1 MKKIK
6 KYLVFLLAMI
16 LFTGI
21 FGIESHATQLEWYV
35 EPMPVFRLSL
45 IKDKETMI
53 YTAFYALD
61 LEGNVYLLTSAFVG
75 AAMED
80 GWTAT
85 LHTSAGPKSVEH
97 LKTENGVSYLK
108 AIVPGNYYMFK
119 ISNDTS
125 IEAGSLIYSR
135 NVDKKIENMDSVKIT
150 SYTWV
155 KLSLDFSDWYLEN
168 GYYIWDDHYFA
179 ENYLKEAK
187 IYGAPLISSSSL
199 ELFGTLYM
207 DENYHPVFRDFRRT
221 GLVKDAAIG
230 KVEPDTVEVTVRSND
245 IGALEEEKVINTDTL
260 LQLEK
265 LEIAELEEGIFT
277 ENEEKVAAETG
288 GQMVSENN
296 YLPVVIGGAAVIAAI
311 FYIRKRKQKES

>member
-16 LFTGI
+16 MFTGI
-21 FGIESHATQLEWYV
+21 LGIESHATQLESYV
-35 EPMPVFRLSL
+35 EPVPTFRLSL
-45 IKDKETMI
+45 TKDKETVS

-61 LEGNVYLLTSAFVG
+61 LEGNVYLLTSAFAG

-85 LHTSAGPKSVEH
+85 LHTSAGQKNVEH

-119 ISNDTS
+119 ISKDTS
-125 IEAGSLIYSR
+125 IEAESLIYSEK
-135 NVDKKIENMDSVKIT
+135 VEKKIKNVNDATITGYSWTRSSV
-150 SYTWV
+150 
-155 KLSLDFSDWYLEN
+155 DFSDWSLDN
-168 GYYIWDDHYFA
+168 GYYIWDDHYFT
-179 ENYLKEAK
+179 ENYLAETKC
-187 IYGAPLISSSSL
+187 YGAPLISLSSL

-207 DENYHPVFRDFRRT
+207 DENYRPVFRDFRRT

-296 YLPVVIGGAAVIAAI
+296 YLPVVIGGAVVIVAI
-311 FYIRKRKQKES
+311 FYIRKRKQKVL

>member
-1 MKKIK
+1 MRKMK

-45 IKDKETMI
+45 TKNKETMI

-61 LEGNVYLLTSAFVG
+61 LEGNVYLLTSAFAG

-85 LHTSAGPKSVEH
+85 LHTSAGLKSVEH

-108 AIVPGNYYMFK
+108 ATVPGNYYMFK

-125 IEAGSLIYSR
+125 IEAGSLIYSGK
-135 NVDKKIENMDSVKIT
+135 VEKKIENIDDVTIT
-150 SYTWV
+150 GYTWK
-155 KLSLDFSDWYLEN
+155 KLSLDFSEWYLEN

-179 ENYLKEAK
+179 KNYLEEAK
-187 IYGAPLISSSSL
+187 LYGAPLISSYSL

-245 IGALEEEKVINTDTL
+245 MSVLEEEKVTNPDAL

-277 ENEEKVAAETG
+277 ETEE
-288 GQMVSENN
+288 QMILERN
-296 YLPVVIGGAAVIAAI
+296 YLPVVIGSVAVIAASYYY
-311 FYIRKRKQKES
+311 FNRRKNKNV